1 MFTGIIESLGLVK
14 EVEEA
19 GTNRIFRIESPLA
32 TQLKPDQSVAHNGVC
47 LTVEEVSGGLHRVSA
62 VRETLEK
69 TTLGAWQPGKTINLE
84 RSMALGARLDG
95 HWVQGHVDAVGTCIA
110 RDDQN
115 GSWKYRFSYPR
126 SFAPLLIEKGSIAL
140 EGISLTVF
148 EISEQEFSVAIIP
161 FTFSHTS
168 LKEVLPGMQV
178 NLEFDV
184 LGKYVQRLMQVR

>member
-1 MFTGIIESLGLVK
+1 MFTGIIESLGQVK

-32 TQLKPDQSVAHNGVC
+32 TQLKPDQSVAHDGVC

-95 HWVQGHVDAVGTCIA
+95 HWVQGHVDAVGRCIA

>member
-95 HWVQGHVDAVGTCIA
+95 HWVQGHVDAVGRCIA

>member
-95 HWVQGHVDAVGTCIA
+95 HWVQGHVDVVGTCIA

>member
-47 LTVEEVSGGLHRVSA
+47 LTVEEVSGGQHRVSA

-95 HWVQGHVDAVGTCIA
+95 HWVQGHVDVVGTCIA